1 MSIKISKKNLIN
13 EAEALGAYK
22 LDGNIYL
29 YENDIHYI
37 TAFDHNIWNKDVTNN
52 NGCYSKNLQG
62 FLDILSKNIDNK
74 KHSNIYSDCI
84 AYSVGIYGNI
94 ARLDKIRLM
103 DKDWNEYKTFYIYY

>member
-1 MSIKISKKNLIN
+1 MTIKISRKNLFK
-13 EAEALGAYK
+13 EAEELGAYK

-29 YENDIHYI
+29 YENNLHYI
-37 TAFDHNIWNKDVTNN
+37 TSFDPNKWNKDAKNN

-74 KHSNIYSDCI
+74 KHFNIYSDCI